1 VQTENITPEVPV
13 SAPEVKPA
21 MTSLLDQIK
30 NFKKDSL
37 SRNIDTPAS
46 SSDVKVSQPD
56 IIVSAPDIT
65 ETEVKSGFTN
75 LFENIKSK
83 FDSSGS
89 ASPKITQVGLGSST
103 PGHDS
108 PQLLSPLKSKPSISN
123 LFDDTEALF
132 DDDSDIVP
140 EISQLPSEKP
150 RTIPTQLSSENLYG

>member
-1 VQTENITPEVPV
+1 
-13 SAPEVKPA
+13 

-89 ASPKITQVGLGSST
+89 ASPKITPVGLGSST